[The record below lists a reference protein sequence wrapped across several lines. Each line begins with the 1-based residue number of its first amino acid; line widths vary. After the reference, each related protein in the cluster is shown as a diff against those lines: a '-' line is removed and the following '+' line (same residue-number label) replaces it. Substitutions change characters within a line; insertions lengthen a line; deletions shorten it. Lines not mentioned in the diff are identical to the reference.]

1 MLSVLD
7 DVKNNFTPKYPI
19 ETDNKGSTTK
29 NNIQNNTLLLF
40 EVFLDFVLLYL
51 INFPPIYFNSTT
63 ILYHIVKVSKLVV
76 TVILLI
82 ILNLPIEISLEKYY
96 KPMLSFNY
104 NKSLERVLFMKSLSV
119 NEIFI
124 QKLNDIQGRIPVR
137 ITKLE
142 KNFKDI
148 LDDKIVDES
157 PIESTL
163 LNEEIN
169 QIIKQKSK
177 EYGLDENLVKSVI
190 KAESNF
196 NPQALSN
203 KGAQGLMQLMPQTA
217 RALGVDDPWDIE
229 ENIEGGVKY
238 LKDMLEKYKG
248 NTKLALAAYNAGP
261 GNVDKYGGIPPF
273 KETQNYVNKIMDY
286 VNIYNSK

>member
-1 MLSVLD
+1 
-7 DVKNNFTPKYPI
+7 
-19 ETDNKGSTTK
+19 
-29 NNIQNNTLLLF
+29 
-40 EVFLDFVLLYL
+40 
-51 INFPPIYFNSTT
+51 
-63 ILYHIVKVSKLVV
+63 
-76 TVILLI
+76 
-82 ILNLPIEISLEKYY
+82 
-96 KPMLSFNY
+96 
-104 NKSLERVLFMKSLSV
+104 MKSLSV